1 MLFKTPGLTFIAV
14 ISLALGIGANT
25 AIFSIVNTILIK
37 SLPYNDPDRIVLV
50 WGDYPAEGN
59 NRSQVSATDVAD
71 WRSQNNVF
79 EDVTTYQSYRPI
91 MSGIGEAERIPA
103 MGVGDGYFRIMNVEQ
118 ILGRDF
124 TAEENI
130 DGKDRVIILGY
141 GLWQHRFGGDP
152 SVVGKSVMLSGRP
165 HTIVGVMPAQVHSLP
180 TTLVDAAAEFYRP
193 VGENYDDEERSSRH
207 LR

>member
-1 MLFKTPGLTFIAV
+1 MESMLQDLRYGVRMLFKTPGLTFIAV

-103 MGVGDGYFRIMNVEQ
+103 MGVGDG
-118 ILGRDF
+118 
-124 TAEENI
+124 
-130 DGKDRVIILGY
+130 
-141 GLWQHRFGGDP
+141 
-152 SVVGKSVMLSGRP
+152 
-165 HTIVGVMPAQVHSLP
+165 
-180 TTLVDAAAEFYRP
+180 
-193 VGENYDDEERSSRH
+193 
-207 LR
+207 